1 MIFVSDAH
9 GDDGRVLEREIRSR
23 IQGATVVYVD
33 RLSAAV
39 EAEGIA
45 ALASK
50 AQHVIAAVYSV
61 SQPGPAEIA
70 ATSASGL
77 AAQGSAGILKNI
89 LDTAGDKTVVLA
101 LGSPYS
107 ILNFPSI
114 RSYLC
119 TYSWVTASEKSAAK
133 ALFAEI
139 PIKGKLPVTLP
150 GHCETR
156 QREIEEGSCHIRKR
170 PNHAVEMSELLGT

>member
-9 GDDGRVLEREIRSR
+9 SDDGRVLEREIRSR
-23 IQGATVVYVD
+23 IPGATVLYVD
-33 RLSAAV
+33 RRSAAV

-61 SQPGPAEIA
+61 SQPGPAEAA

-77 AAQGSAGILKNI
+77 AAQGSAGILRNI

-119 TYSWVTASEKSAAK
+119 TYSWVPTSERSAAK
-133 ALFAEI
+133 ALFGEI
-139 PIKGKLPVTLP
+139 SIHWKLPVTLP
-150 GHCETR
+150 GVAKRGDGIE
-156 QREIEEGSCHIRKR
+156 REAG
-170 PNHAVEMSELLGT
+170 ALGNATINQ

>member
-1 MIFVSDAH
+1 VPFLVVIFVSDAH
-9 GDDGRVLEREIRSR
+9 GDDGRVLEREIRAR
-23 IQGATVVYVD
+23 IQGTTVIYVD
-33 RLSAAV
+33 RRSATV

-77 AAQGSAGILKNI
+77 AAQGSAGILRNI
-89 LDTAGDKTVVLA
+89 LDTAGDRTVVLA

-119 TYSWVTASEKSAAK
+119 TYSWVPTSERSAAK
-133 ALFAEI
+133 ALFGEI
-139 PIKGKLPVTLP
+139 PIHGKLPVTLP
-150 GHCETR
+150 GIAKR
-156 QREIEEGSCHIRKR
+156 GEGLDKE
-170 PNHAVEMSELLGT
+170 VGTAANARINQ